1 MSRKSKSNW
10 QERKERRQDELL
22 LRYRRQRQ
30 SLDGMSAYA
39 GTLLEKIELHER
51 TIAQHLETIRHL
63 TSLLQAAGIKDQ

>member
-10 QERKERRQDELL
+10 QERKERRNEELRE
-22 LRYRRQRQ
+22 RYQRQRK

-39 GTLLEKIELHER
+39 GTLLEKIDLYER